1 MMTTLRGCIA
11 LTVLLLTMA
20 ACGAPG
26 RDPAVPLPSVGGRA
40 AADPVITIPRARP
53 PGRLIVRT
61 VIPGH
66 GPVIRPNDYVLF
78 NVQGRVWPGG
88 REIVDSYASRQP
100 QGLPLRAGLKAWR
113 HLAGQRVGSRVLMVV
128 PPRDGFG
135 RAGDPRLNVTGQD
148 TLVFVFDLL
157 ASMGPTARAS
167 GTVLPYHPGPGLPR
181 LTGGSGDPAK
191 TVITVPHGARPPA
204 GLVRRL
210 LVRGHGPPVRA
221 GRTVV
226 VQDLGVVWRTGQIFD
241 SSWARGFPESFRLGA
256 GQVIPGW
263 DRGLAG
269 LPAGSRV
276 LLVIPPRLGYGQAGD
291 APDVG
296 PRDTLVFVIDILAAV
311 S

>member
-1 MMTTLRGCIA
+1 MMTALRGCIA
-11 LTVLLLTMA
+11 LTVLLLTVV

-26 RDPAVPLPSVGGRA
+26 RDPAGPLPSVGGRA
-40 AADPVITIPRARP
+40 AADPVVTIPRATP

-61 VIPGH
+61 VIAGH
-66 GPVIRPNDYVLF
+66 GPVIRPDDYVLF

-100 QGLPLRAGLKAWR
+100 QGLPLRAGLRAWR

-135 RAGDPRLNVTGQD
+135 RAGDPRLNVTGKD

-181 LTGGSGDPAK
+181 LTGGSGDPAR
-191 TVITVPHGARPPA
+191 TVITVPHGARAPS

-221 GRTVV
+221 GQTVV